1 VHYTQV
7 SPCIPYM
14 GLHYGAA
21 VDGRPANAPNV
32 VLAVDPVDYRIT
44 AMEVIV
50 PSDMPWQPWFDQP
63 EGEPM
68 EIMPG
73 MTVWTQHVYLVDP
86 STISPCPAGA
96 EH

>member
-1 VHYTQV
+1 
-7 SPCIPYM
+7 
-14 GLHYGAA
+14 
-21 VDGRPANAPNV
+21 
-32 VLAVDPVDYRIT
+32 
-44 AMEVIV
+44 
-50 PSDMPWQPWFDQP
+50 MPWQPWFDQP